1 MLADLSE
8 IFKESVLFYKID
20 IDKNPGIA
28 QLFKVA
34 GIPLVIF
41 IKNQAVVYALQGLAS
56 ENEYIRIIK
65 RFAYSSSSQEE
76 PAPDG
81 KIVNGIRVIQLSTD
95 SPPGNIYV
103 YRGERIKLVI
113 PKINYSYSIHIPEYN
128 ISKHGIVGKR
138 LEVEFK
144 AKNIGVF
151 PIFCNGKC
159 PTGDGAQFGQITVM
173 QYESKGDEKY
183 IEVNAKQAKK
193 IIEKL
198 NPLIIDVR
206 TPNEFYSSHLK
217 NAKLIPLSQLENR
230 VSEIAEY
237 KNKNIFIYCRS
248 GNRST
253 VAAEILIKHGF
264 MKIYNLRTGIK
275 EWIKL
280 GYEVVK

>member
-1 MLADLSE
+1 
-8 IFKESVLFYKID
+8 
-20 IDKNPGIA
+20 
-28 QLFKVA
+28 
-34 GIPLVIF
+34 
-41 IKNQAVVYALQGLAS
+41 
-56 ENEYIRIIK
+56 
-65 RFAYSSSSQEE
+65 
-76 PAPDG
+76 
-81 KIVNGIRVIQLSTD
+81 VIQLSTD